1 MTRYQTLAAT
11 TAVATL
17 VLIGIG
23 AVVRTTGSG
32 LGCPDWPLCH
42 GELFPPAEKTA
53 IIEYSHRTAAAIVGV
68 LVMATVAV
76 TLLRHREDRTLRD
89 LAIAALPLL
98 ALQAWLGKETVEREL
113 PAELVTFHLA
123 MAMVLLA
130 VLSLIAAFAYLGPD
144 RRRIVDPERAAFVRL
159 AAGVGA
165 IVLSVVLLGSYVVGS
180 DATAACTTWP
190 GCSQAP
196 IPFFDGIREQH
207 IHWLHRLTVL
217 AGFAGVMLLALRASQ
232 LSGAGALL
240 RGAGWALVALYAGQ
254 MLLGAANIWTD
265 FSEAARTAHLAGGAS
280 IWGLCVLIVVGAAFR
295 AGARE
300 PAAAPS
306 ATSPGREPT
315 RA

>member
-76 TLLRHREDRTLRD
+76 TLLRHREDRTPRD

-159 AAGVGA
+159 AGGVGA
-165 IVLSVVLLGSYVVGS
+165 IVLGVVLMGSYVVGS
-180 DATAACTTWP
+180 DATTACTTWP

-232 LSGAGALL
+232 LSGAGPLL
-240 RGAGWALVALYAGQ
+240 RGVGWALVALYAGQ

-295 AGARE
+295 AGARA
-300 PAAAPS
+300 PAPS
-306 ATSPGREPT
+306 AASPGREPA